1 LPAVIYHQAS
11 NSGQRESFVEQRDLG
26 NTGLKV
32 SALGFGCG
40 AVGGLMIGGDPA
52 EQTRA
57 VARALEAGITYFDT
71 APAYGSGR
79 SEENLGRA
87 LRELSAWDKVIVGTK
102 VRLEADDLAD
112 PTAALRRSLQASLGR
127 LGHDSVD
134 LYQLHN
140 HIELS
145 GDPAR
150 GRLDLSD
157 VIGEIAEGFK
167 QLRTE
172 GLCRFIGF
180 TGLGDTHALHETAI
194 ADDFDTVQAYFNVI
208 NPSAGYTGD
217 CGDEQDFEGLI
228 NTAARAGLG
237 VIAIRVLAAGALTGV
252 LERHP
257 IAGSVGSALAGGAE
271 YARDVERAKRLP
283 AVVAE
288 LGLESPFE
296 LALRFALAKE
306 GVSTILAGMS
316 EYAHL
321 ENFLRWTERGPL
333 SAEVARRLV
342 DEAF

>member
-1 LPAVIYHQAS
+1 M
-11 NSGQRESFVEQRDLG
+11 EQRDLG

-40 AVGGLMIGGDPA
+40 AVGGLMVRGEPA

-57 VARALEAGITYFDT
+57 VARALEAGINYFDT
-71 APAYGSGR
+71 APAYGNGR

-87 LRELSAWDKVIVGTK
+87 LRELGAWDRVIVGTK
-102 VRLEADDLAD
+102 VRLPPEDAANPL
-112 PTAALRRSLQASLGR
+112 PALRRSLQESLRLLGR
-127 LGHDSVD
+127 DSVD
-134 LYQLHN
+134 LFQLHN
-140 HIELS
+140 HIGLDAQPSS
-145 GDPAR
+145 GK
-150 GRLDLSD
+150 LDLAD

-167 QLRTE
+167 QLRSE

-180 TGLGDTHALHETAI
+180 TGLGDTAALHEAVL

-228 NTAARAGLG
+228 NSAARAGVG
-237 VIAIRVLAAGALTGV
+237 VIAIRVLAAGALTGS

-257 IAGSVGSALAGGAE
+257 IASPVNTALAGGAE
-271 YARDVERAKRLP
+271 YDRDVERAKRLP
-283 AVVAE
+283 AIVAE

-306 GVSTILAGMS
+306 GVSTVLAGMS

-321 ENFLRWTERGPL
+321 ENFLRWTDRGPL
-333 SAEVARRLV
+333 SPELARRLV